1 MVRMENVDGKSCQEK
16 TTPVAQ
22 KKRMKEKAFRE
33 RTTPM
38 VPIENMEEKS
48 LQTKAMML
56 ASRLEA
62 YVRHELKERDG
73 A

>member
-1 MVRMENVDGKSCQEK
+1 
-16 TTPVAQ
+16 
-22 KKRMKEKAFRE
+22 
-33 RTTPM
+33 M

-48 LQTKAMML
+48 LQTKARML

-62 YVRHELKERDG
+62 YMHHELKERDV